1 MAGIVVRH
9 KETGNTYA
17 VSEENRNPDTE
28 EKIRDLKPGES
39 IRSFVHKP
47 KETLKSD
54 KPQAIKPATT
64 PKENK

>member
-17 VSEENRNPDTE
+17 VSEENLNPDTE
-28 EKIRDLKPGES
+28 EKVRDLKPGES

-47 KETLKSD
+47 KDNPKSD
-54 KPQAIKPATT
+54 KPQASKPAIAS
-64 PKENK
+64 KEIK

>member
-17 VSEENRNPDTE
+17 VSEENLNQATE
-28 EKIRDLKPGES
+28 EKVRDLKPGES

-47 KETLKSD
+47 KNNPKSN
-54 KPQAIKPATT
+54 KPQATKPAIAS
-64 PKENK
+64 KETK

>member
-17 VSEENRNPDTE
+17 VSEENLNPDTE
-28 EKIRDLKPGES
+28 VRIRDLKPGES

-47 KETLKSD
+47 KDNPKSD
-54 KPQAIKPATT
+54 KPQASKPAIAS
-64 PKENK
+64 KEIK

>member
-17 VSEENRNPDTE
+17 VSEENFNQATE
-28 EKIRDLKPGES
+28 EKVRDLKPGES

-47 KETLKSD
+47 KDNPKSD
-54 KPQAIKPATT
+54 KPQATKPAIAS
-64 PKENK
+64 KEIK